1 MCFSGKISSYFC
13 NGKAAFCDPGEKH
26 TPVCNRR
33 PRMEPEKNGK
43 SFSAVSDVFR
53 PRQCRKKL
61 STKPQQMLPFLQ
73 KQHCCHRMRVPG
85 FRLPSGTPTYQ
96 TDGAPAPLQPH
107 TKQASLPP
115 RRTLFHPF
123 FCPFFRFFRRSLIT
137 ALISAPAVGSTIL
150 ESRDTLRSLPAPRQ
164 NQSTRPPGIPRR
176 SDPRSTFSAPRSG
189 GFP

>member
-13 NGKAAFCDPGEKH
+13 NGKAAFCDPGEKKH

-73 KQHCCHRMRVPG
+73 KQHCCHRVRVSG

-123 FCPFFRFFRRSLIT
+123 FCPFFRCSLIT
-137 ALISAPAVGSTIL
+137 ALISATAVGSTIL
-150 ESRDTLRSLPAPRQ
+150 ESRDTLRSLLLPRQ
-164 NQSTRPPGIPRR
+164 SHSTRPPGIPRR